1 MDITFLK
8 RKPPTFAK
16 ELNERFRRAGP
27 LAAAEFSEFA
37 KRIERHRLSENE
49 NERLAEE
56 RALQRLAFLL
66 WMGLVDFIPAGFR
79 LHLSSY
85 AFEEKIQCLKEALG
99 THPTSAK
106 LAFILI
112 ETLAQDLPPEWQAG
126 LKRLPWKQAL
136 DLAWIFAA
144 LEKFIPFLPPAPRYA
159 IRGLMKRAITPDL
172 ASLGHSLLD
181 LCSRLAAGDQSL
193 IQEIAALARTPALA
207 ERQDRKTISF
217 DPLQRIR
224 QTAMLPELNF
234 A

>member
-1 MDITFLK
+1 MTA
-8 RKPPTFAK
+8 AK

-27 LAAAEFSEFA
+27 LGASEFSEFA
-37 KRIERHRLSENE
+37 KRLERTRLSDSESD
-49 NERLAEE
+49 RLAEE
-56 RALQRLAFLL
+56 RALRRLAFLL

-79 LHLSSY
+79 LQLSSY
-85 AFEEKIQCLKEALG
+85 TFEEKIQCLKEALG
-99 THPTSAK
+99 KHPAAAK
-106 LAFILI
+106 LARILI
-112 ETLAQDLPPEWQAG
+112 EALGQDLPPEWQEG
-126 LKRLPWKQAL
+126 LKRLPWKEAL

-172 ASLGHSLLD
+172 AALGHSLLD

-193 IQEIAALARTPALA
+193 VPEIAALARTPALA

-217 DPLQRIR
+217 NPLQRIR